1 MKEQLAKYAWAEY
14 FGDDMDFLNRY
25 FATYYSE
32 NNLIIN
38 SEKADDE
45 FIYMGLIISYNYQ
58 YYTNHLTMGYVT
70 AVLTNPIFRNKGFFR
85 VVMQKI
91 FSELI
96 TQNYALSCLIPA
108 SEELSETYI
117 RYGYSKC
124 FVEKQNPDLNKS
136 IVHHQKTYD
145 LYKELGYDLSTLKP
159 STNGLL
165 RIIDLEKVLEIY
177 AKENPNLNITYKVI
191 DKQIERNNKLIEIKS
206 SEIKIINEAEVFEE
220 ITISEIT
227 YLLFK
232 DSYMDLMFDQ

>member
-1 MKEQLAKYAWAEY
+1 
-14 FGDDMDFLNRY
+14 
-25 FATYYSE
+25 
-32 NNLIIN
+32 
-38 SEKADDE
+38 
-45 FIYMGLIISYNYQ
+45 
-58 YYTNHLTMGYVT
+58 
-70 AVLTNPIFRNKGFFR
+70 
-85 VVMQKI
+85 MQKI